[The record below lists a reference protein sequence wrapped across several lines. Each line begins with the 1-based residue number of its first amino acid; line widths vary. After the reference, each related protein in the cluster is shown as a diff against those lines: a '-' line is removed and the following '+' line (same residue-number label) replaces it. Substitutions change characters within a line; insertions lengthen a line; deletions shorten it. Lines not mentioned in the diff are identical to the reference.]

1 MLKDIQINTPTAIYR
16 INLLEICICRLL
28 IVNVKLC
35 NVLPN
40 KTIAVGILVF
50 QDGVLKGFKARKV
63 YIGEKSKMMF

>member
-1 MLKDIQINTPTAIYR
+1 M
-16 INLLEICICRLL
+16 LEICICRLL

-50 QDGVLKGFKARKV
+50 QDSVLKGFKARKV